1 MTCRLRRVL
10 ARQATSIVSSG
21 CSSLSWSRTL
31 QERARSSC
39 LDRTGPS
46 SLTASDLSRSPA
58 FPASLSARDSLR
70 FLGPQGPLTVHTFV
84 SRPCPPA
91 RAKNLNQSQ
100 LTVNHYRTILDQA
113 YYILWKREHHP
124 TSGVRTFSHHQSFYR
139 EWIRQGRIDSV
150 KINPSLEMMIKC
162 EILGSDKM
170 CLRQS

>member
-21 CSSLSWSRTL
+21 CSSLSWSPTL

-139 EWIRQGRIDSV
+139 EWIRKSLPVGREGLTV
-150 KINPSLEMMIKC
+150 L
-162 EILGSDKM
+162 
-170 CLRQS
+170 